1 MNDVRQKPVVGE
13 LACAAGLL
21 LLVLTWV
28 YFPTFA
34 SLLRRWTDDPQAS
47 HGFLVPVLSLLI
59 LWFLWEEKPKT
70 PAEPSW
76 SGVLLLAC
84 AGGMRFFGAYI
95 NFDWLDEVSFI
106 VALAGVVL
114 LLAGWRWLYWARWSL
129 AFLIFM
135 IPLPFLLERAVAGPL
150 QRNATAA
157 STYLLQMLGYPAVA
171 EGNTILIDQ
180 VKFGVLEACNGLGM
194 LQSFVMLSA
203 AVALLA
209 RRPLVER
216 LILLAS
222 GLPIALL
229 ANLLRITATAL
240 LMVQTS
246 DPLLHK
252 RIHDVAGWLMIPLA
266 LLFLWLVGKLLDNF
280 WISPTVEKPRQPA
293 TPATRQPT
301 PTLTTN

>member
-1 MNDVRQKPVVGE
+1 MNDTRRNPVVGE
-13 LACAAGLL
+13 LALATGLT

-28 YFPTFA
+28 YWPTFA
-34 SLLRRWTDDPQAS
+34 SLVRRWTDDPQAS
-47 HGFLVPVLSLLI
+47 HGFLVPLLSLLI
-59 LWFLWEEKPKT
+59 LWFQWDDKPKT
-70 PAEPSW
+70 GAEPSW
-76 SGVLLLAC
+76 YGVLVLAFA
-84 AGGMRFFGAYI
+84 AGLRFFGAYI

-114 LLAGWRWLYWARWSL
+114 LLAGWRWLYWSRWAL
-129 AFLIFM
+129 AFLVFM

-171 EGNTILIDQ
+171 EGNTILIDK

-203 AVALLA
+203 AMALLS
-209 RRPLVER
+209 RRPLTER

-229 ANLLRITATAL
+229 ANLLRITMTAL

-246 DPLLHK
+246 EAWLHK
-252 RIHDVAGWLMIPLA
+252 LIHDIAGWVMIPLA
-266 LLFLWLVGKLLDNF
+266 LLFLWLVGKLMDNF
-280 WISPTVEKPRQPA
+280 WRTPTLEVGRPA
-293 TPATRQPT
+293 PTASRQPT
-301 PTLTTN
+301 PTLTPN